1 MENNERSKKS
11 NKLLRGGILFGFVLA
26 FSLIVTAGF
35 AVGIRVN
42 ALRSAVLRLMFLWA
56 LETAI
61 MVGFMFLLIRIWKK
75 MIKPN
80 R

>member
-1 MENNERSKKS
+1 MENNERSKKN
-11 NKLLRGGILFGFVLA
+11 NKLLRAGILFGFVLA

-35 AVGIRVN
+35 AIGIRTT
-42 ALRSAVLRLMFLWA
+42 ALQSTVLRLMFLWA

-61 MVGFMFLLIRIWKK
+61 MVGFVFLLIRIWKK

-80 R
+80 K